1 MALLEVRG
9 LKKYYQVGKNRTVKA
24 VDNVSFSVEEGQT
37 IGIVG
42 ESGCGKSTTGRLILR
57 LEDVTDGTILFEGQD
72 ITHLTPKQ
80 LTPYR
85 RDLQIIFQDPFA
97 SLDPRMR
104 VQDIISEP
112 LVTHRLVQSRAE
124 RIKRVDELLEQV
136 GLTPQDRMKF
146 PHEFSGGQRQR
157 ISIARALALRPR
169 LIVCDEPVSALDVS
183 IQSHILNLL
192 QQLQQQYHI
201 AYIFISHALNVVHH
215 MSDTVGVMYLGQMV
229 ELAGRSEIYDHPLH
243 PYTQALFSAI
253 PQIDPDGQ
261 ADRIVLSGEVPSPI
275 NPPSG
280 CRFHPRCALACEQCS
295 QQAPQLR
302 EVSPGHFVAC
312 HLCETDEGGK

>member
-280 CRFHPRCALACEQCS
+280 CRFHPRCARACGQCS